1 MPRKVIR
8 GNAAISGNLTVTGTI
23 TPALGA
29 EYADNALI
37 VKNVS
42 DTTKKA
48 RFSAASVTAG
58 QTRVMTVPDY
68 NATLATQAG
77 TETFT
82 NKTLTSPKVGT
93 AICDTG
99 GNEIIKTPANVS
111 AVNELTVSNAATGAS
126 PSVTATGDDTNISV
140 LIGGKGTGR
149 VTMLSRMVDFMA
161 AATLT
166 TASDQTYTVTHLL
179 GGLLLRDPNGGARAD
194 TLPTAADLV
203 AAIPGAVVG
212 TAFEW
217 TLRNTADQNE
227 TITVGA
233 GSGGTVSGTATVAQN
248 NTKRFLF
255 VLTNVTAAA
264 EAYTAYSLG
273 TVVH

>member
-1 MPRKVIR
+1 MPRKILR
-8 GNAAISGNLTVTGTI
+8 GNLAVSGNLTVTGTL
-23 TPALGA
+23 TPALGV
-29 EYADNALI
+29 EYADDAFTIKNA
-37 VKNVS
+37 
-42 DTTKKA
+42 TTAGKKV
-48 RFSAASVTAG
+48 RVSAAGVTDG
-58 QTRVMTVPDY
+58 QTRILTSPDY
-68 NATLATQAG
+68 NGTLATLAG
-77 TETFT
+77 TEAFT

-93 AICDTG
+93 AILDTG

-111 AVNELTVSNAATGAS
+111 AVNELTISNAATGVS
-126 PSVTATGDDTNISV
+126 PSIVATGDDTDISV

-149 VTMLSRMVDFMA
+149 VVALSRVTDFMTA
-161 AATLT
+161 AILN
-166 TASDQTYTVTHLL
+166 TASDQTYTVAHLL
-179 GGLLLRDPNGGARAD
+179 GGLLLRDPAGGARAD
-194 TLPTAADLV
+194 TLPSAVDLL

-233 GSGGTVSGTATVAQN
+233 GAGGTVSGTATVAQN
-248 NTKRFLF
+248 NTKRFLI

-273 TVVH
+273 TLVH